1 MGLKLED
8 ARAQCYDGASAMAGK
23 KKDVAT
29 AIKNINCKCL
39 YTHCYGYALN
49 LAVGDLVKNV
59 KLLADLFGTIKE
71 VRSLIK
77 NSPKRETHLKKLRD
91 LSENENRY
99 IHPFCPTRWTIR
111 GQSCQAMIDNYE
123 ELMVLWEWSLNNAQE
138 AEMKARIRGVQS
150 YMQQLKFL
158 FGCHLGKMILNHKD
172 HKALQDESC
181 TAVEGQDA
189 AMKTV
194 KALES
199 TRNED
204 RYKDFMK
211 AVKAD
216 QNRFEIDEPPLLRK
230 RRRSERV
237 DHYFQPSTYHFPES
251 NEQIFHR
258 IYFEVLNNAIQ
269 TIKARFDE
277 TDWVVYKNIQ
287 EVFLNSLK
295 GEPFQENLDVVWIH
309 FVTT

>member
-1 MGLKLED
+1 
-8 ARAQCYDGASAMAGK
+8 
-23 KKDVAT
+23 
-29 AIKNINCKCL
+29 
-39 YTHCYGYALN
+39 
-49 LAVGDLVKNV
+49 
-59 KLLADLFGTIKE
+59 
-71 VRSLIK
+71 
-77 NSPKRETHLKKLRD
+77 
-91 LSENENRY
+91 
-99 IHPFCPTRWTIR
+99 
-111 GQSCQAMIDNYE
+111 
-123 ELMVLWEWSLNNAQE
+123 
-138 AEMKARIRGVQS
+138 
-150 YMQQLKFL
+150 MQQLKCL

-172 HKALQDESC
+172 NLTKALQDESC
-181 TAVEGQDA
+181 TAVEGQDV
-189 AMKTV
+189 AMKTF

-237 DHYFQPSTYHFPES
+237 DYYFQPSTYHFPES

-258 IYFEVLNNAIQ
+258 IYFEVLDNAIQ

-277 TDWVVYKNIQ
+277 TDWVAYKNIQ

-295 GEPFQENLDVVWIH
+295 GELFQENLDVVWIH